1 MNIDT
6 IIQKQRDFAPILA
19 QKPLKY
25 RLDKLGKLRAAL
37 KGEWQSALVKA
48 MHKDFGKGEVEVLL
62 SEILPTLD
70 NLKIL
75 ISKSKSWSK
84 PQKIKTP
91 ITLFGSTSYTQV
103 QPKGNTLIISP
114 WNYPIFLTLHPLTS
128 AFAAGNTAVIKP
140 SEHTPHTSE
149 VISQLIASIFDECE
163 ACVVQ
168 GDRVF
173 SQDLLKRRFDHIFFT
188 GSTEVGKIV
197 MEAASKHLTS
207 VTLELGGKS
216 PTIIDNTA
224 NAYAAGQRIAWAKF
238 TNAGQICIA
247 PDHIYVHETKLED
260 FNKGITEAVSQYYGS
275 DPIHSL
281 DYVKIVNQ
289 GHFKRLKNMLEIAQ
303 TEGGEMIIGGEYSEE
318 HRKIEPTV
326 IVNPPKHSAM
336 MKEEIFGPLLPVF
349 TFTDLEEPIAEIN
362 GREYPLVVYIYS
374 KNKRNIRRI
383 QRRTRAGSTGVNISL
398 LQIANNFLPFGG
410 IGHSGMGKTN
420 GHAGFLEFSNTRSYF
435 YQWGVPI
442 NKILSAP
449 YNQRKL
455 AIVKTLLKRFY

>member
-1 MNIDT
+1 MNIDD

-37 KGEWQSALVKA
+37 KGEWQSALVEA

-70 NLKIL
+70 NLKIVVG
-75 ISKSKSWSK
+75 KTKAWSK
-84 PQKIKTP
+84 PKKIKTP

-128 AFAAGNTAVIKP
+128 AYAAGNTAILKP
-140 SEHTPHTSE
+140 SEHTPHTSA
-149 VISQLIASIFDECE
+149 VLSQLIASIFDECE
-163 ACVVQ
+163 VCVIQ
-168 GDRVF
+168 GDKIL
-173 SQDLLKRRFDHIFFT
+173 SQELLKRRFDHIFFT

-197 MEAASKHLTS
+197 MEAASKHLTP

-247 PDHIYVHETKLED
+247 PDHIYVHEGKLED
-260 FNKGITEAVSQYYGS
+260 FTKGITEAVTQYYGN
-275 DPIHSL
+275 DPIQSL
-281 DYVKIVNQ
+281 DYVQIINKE
-289 GHFKRLKNMLEIAQ
+289 HFKRLKSMLETAH
-303 TEGGEMIIGGEYSEE
+303 TEGGEVIMGGEFSEE

-326 IVNPPKHSAM
+326 IVNPPKNGAM
-336 MKEEIFGPLLPVF
+336 MKKEIFGPLLPVF
-349 TFTDLEEPIAEIN
+349 TFTNLEEPITEIRS
-362 GREYPLVVYIYS
+362 REHPLVVYIYS
-374 KNKRNIRRI
+374 KNKRNIQHI
-383 QRRTRAGSTGVNISL
+383 QRGTRAGSTGVNMSL

-410 IGHSGMGKTN
+410 TGHSGMGKTN

-435 YQWGVPI
+435 YQWGIPI

-449 YNQRKL
+449 YNRGKL
-455 AIVKTLLKRFY
+455 NIVKTLLKRFY